1 MSGLYLDSSALT
13 KLVIHD
19 LDSEAVE
26 VLVLDRPIFASRV
39 AVVEVA
45 KAVARHDPG
54 VDPSVLFERT
64 SWVELDPDI
73 ASAAGAIGGA
83 RLRALDAIH
92 ISSALLVRSEIDA
105 FVTYDRRQ
113 AEAAEA
119 AGLRVLSPTG
129 DPG

>member
-1 MSGLYLDSSALT
+1 M
-13 KLVIHD
+13 
-19 LDSEAVE
+19 
-26 VLVLDRPIFASRV
+26 